1 MSAILKVVS
10 LVRKVPHRQAPVF
23 EYQVGHHF
31 DMLFGEVIE
40 PLESVHFFWR
50 KYTPGVWA
58 LMLVSFFFSRSLF
71 LLSASCVWV
80 ECDQPGSSTCCLLPW
95 LPCCAVLCSSGIIS
109 HNKPIFFMLLLA
121 MIFYHRTH

>member
-1 MSAILKVVS
+1 MSATLKVVS

-40 PLESVHFFWR
+40 PLESVHSFWR

-58 LMLVSFFFSRSLF
+58 LMLVSFFFH
-71 LLSASCVWV
+71 ASY
-80 ECDQPGSSTCCLLPW
+80 SFSLLPVYGW
-95 LPCCAVLCSSGIIS
+95 NVISQVLAPAACCHGSPAVLYSV
-109 HNKPIFFMLLLA
+109 PLEL
-121 MIFYHRTH
+121 